1 MSYFSG
7 RTNLVTKMNF
17 ISTVFIFFTI
27 TFQASTAKA
36 KNPLMEF
43 SSREELVQL
52 AGYGEEKLSTVLV
65 TGTVLCEACLHAENQ
80 LHAWP
85 ISVAVAM
92 LRQLQNE
99 AKYRDIARNDIAKNF
114 ECPRG
119 ALVSVQC
126 HSSTKRSKKSSAQAI
141 TDEYGDFLIDLP
153 SQLHGIPHLE
163 RICSVKVL
171 RLPQN
176 TVCRPAHARKQK
188 ALKLSSVGNGIRNY
202 SAGEIKFLQ
211 VTSKP
216 LQACNERGSGDKQ
229 IAW

>member
-7 RTNLVTKMNF
+7 CNNLVTMMDF
-17 ISTVFIFFTI
+17 IPTIFIFFAI
-27 TFQASTAKA
+27 TFQASAAKA
-36 KNPLMEF
+36 ENPLMEF

-65 TGTVLCEACLHAENQ
+65 TGTVLCEACLHGENQ

-85 ISVAVAM
+85 IS
-92 LRQLQNE
+92 
-99 AKYRDIARNDIAKNF
+99 
-114 ECPRG
+114 G

-126 HSSTKRSKKSSAQAI
+126 HSSAKRNKKSSAQAI

-153 SQLHGIPHLE
+153 SHLHGIPHLE
-163 RICSVKVL
+163 RTCSVKVL
-171 RLPQN
+171 RLPRN
-176 TVCRPAHARKQK
+176 SVCRPAHARKQK

-202 SAGEIKFLQ
+202 SAGEMKFLQ
-211 VTSKP
+211 LTSKP

>member
-7 RTNLVTKMNF
+7 YNNLVTMMNF
-17 ISTVFIFFTI
+17 IISTIFIIFTI
-27 TFQASTAKA
+27 TLQASTAKA
-36 KNPLMEF
+36 ENPLQEF
-43 SSREELVQL
+43 SSREELVQW

-65 TGTVLCEACLHAENQ
+65 TGTVLCEACLHGENQ
-80 LHAWP
+80 LHARP
-85 ISVAVAM
+85 IS
-92 LRQLQNE
+92 
-99 AKYRDIARNDIAKNF
+99 
-114 ECPRG
+114 G
-119 ALVSVQC
+119 ALVNVEC
-126 HSSTKRSKKSSAQAI
+126 HASTKRSKKSSAQVI

-153 SQLHGIPHLE
+153 SHLHGIPHLE

-176 TVCRPAHARKQK
+176 SVCRPAHARKQK

-216 LQACNERGSGDKQ
+216 LQACNERGSSDKK